1 MSESDTAP
9 TTGINGGGEPQP
21 TQRPARP
28 ALPPGAIAP
37 KPAPPPLDPARPEP
51 TAPVRLIR
59 PAPASSRPAAPARPA
74 APPLLR
80 PAVPQMPAPSAPVD
94 EAPPAFAIND
104 DDVALIP
111 APADAFASSG
121 PSVAVQRSAERRR
134 TQRSMSSRRTV
145 IPILL
150 TLGVM
155 LIAAA
160 FLRSHV
166 SQDAPL
172 STLPPWLSIAG
183 YAVGASLLAVAAIN
197 MLQVRS
203 ALARAGQ

>member
-9 TTGINGGGEPQP
+9 TTGISGGSVAQP
-21 TQRPARP
+21 SQRPARP
-28 ALPPGAIAP
+28 ALPPGALPP
-37 KPAPPPLDPARPEP
+37 KVAPPPPEP
-51 TAPVRLIR
+51 EPVR
-59 PAPASSRPAAPARPA
+59 PVKQASPPSRPAVPARPA

-80 PAVPQMPAPSAPVD
+80 PAVPQMPAPTAPA
-94 EAPPAFAIND
+94 EQPQPEFAVND
-104 DDVALIP
+104 DDLALIP
-111 APADAFASSG
+111 GPTEEFTPAG
-121 PSVAVQRSAERRR
+121 PSVAVQRTTERRR
-134 TQRSMSSRRTV
+134 TQRSMSLRRTF

-166 SQDAPL
+166 SADAPL
-172 STLPPWLSIAG
+172 STVPRWLGVAG

-197 MLQVRS
+197 MLQVRA
-203 ALARAGQ
+203 ALARGGQ